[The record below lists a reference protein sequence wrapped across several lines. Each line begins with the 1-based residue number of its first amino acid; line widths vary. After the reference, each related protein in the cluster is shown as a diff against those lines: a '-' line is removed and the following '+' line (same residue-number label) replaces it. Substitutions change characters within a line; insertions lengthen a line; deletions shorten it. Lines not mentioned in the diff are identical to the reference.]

1 MVDLVTAWASYPAFY
16 AHDTVIVY
24 LTLVPDFQKSLTQLT
39 ALEDVLS
46 IDTSITDMSSAA
58 QDSDM
63 EAR

>member
-16 AHDTVIVY
+16 ANDTVIVY
-24 LTLVPDFQKSLTQLT
+24 LTVVPDFQKSLTQLT